1 MRSCVGPVNI
11 PPSSVYRVRSSGWF
25 STRPP
30 TRVRASSTSTERPA
44 AAIARAAVRPARPAP
59 TTMTSAVSVAA
70 CPDFGSAVIAA
81 PAAAPRMRPRRVIPL
96 VFMVASGSAL
106 NRPRGAHGQSQQGV
120 IGARGSREV
129 APSHPRSAPARYRVM
144 AAASLDLT
152 GKVALVTG
160 ASRGVGRALALAL
173 ADAGVDVACAARA
186 TDAAPLKLP
195 GPIDPTVR
203 DVEERGRRGLA
214 IPVDLARPGAPEA
227 MVQHAADAFGRLD
240 ILVNNAAITFDGDLA
255 LPMKRWDLV
264 MEVNVRAPLL
274 AMRAALPIMKRAG
287 QGRILNISS
296 AAAVLP
302 IRGLLV
308 YGVSKAAL
316 ERLTIGAAEETVAD
330 GVAVNC
336 LRIDDRKSVV

>member
-1 MRSCVGPVNI
+1 MRSCVGPVNM
-11 PPSSVYRVRSSGWF
+11 PPSSAYRVRSSGWF

-59 TTMTSAVSVAA
+59 TTMTSPANVPS
-70 CPDFGSAVIAA
+70 CPHFG
-81 PAAAPRMRPRRVIPL
+81 
-96 VFMVASGSAL
+96 
-106 NRPRGAHGQSQQGV
+106 
-120 IGARGSREV
+120 
-129 APSHPRSAPARYRVM
+129 
-144 AAASLDLT
+144 
-152 GKVALVTG
+152 
-160 ASRGVGRALALAL
+160 LAL

-195 GPIDPTVR
+195 GTIDATVR

-214 IPVDLARPGAPEA
+214 IPVDLSRPGAPEA

-316 ERLTIGAAEETVAD
+316 ERLTTGAAEEAVAD
-330 GVAVNC
+330 RGP
-336 LRIDDRKSVV
+336 L